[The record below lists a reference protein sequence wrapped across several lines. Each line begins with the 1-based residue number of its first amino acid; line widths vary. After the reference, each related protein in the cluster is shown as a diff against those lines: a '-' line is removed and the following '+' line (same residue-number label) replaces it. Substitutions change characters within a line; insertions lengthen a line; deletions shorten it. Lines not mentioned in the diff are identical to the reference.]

1 MNYTKQEIE
10 RKTSNYSS
18 DIGNLYKDS
27 IVNYTGITSDT
38 KELYTEVISE
48 VILKNLK
55 LDIFSNLTISR
66 QTSYYT
72 PAHSKIEIK
81 PYSNRL
87 EENFAKRLV
96 GLEIGVLGKVLD
108 FQIPLKDSTVNK
120 GLGKIDL
127 LSFNNKTNTFY
138 LIEFKNN
145 TNNETLLRASLE
157 IYTYYKSI
165 DQGKLVSDFLQNH
178 PYLDSKKNTSIDS
191 FKIKPIVLLTKET
204 NANKELQDLNSR
216 PNLKTLLKQLDIF
229 FFSINID
236 SIENQI

>member
-1 MNYTKQEIE
+1 MSYTKQEIE
-10 RKTSNYSS
+10 RKTNGYSS
-18 DIGNLYKDS
+18 DISNLYKDS
-27 IVNYTGITSDT
+27 IVNYTGITFDT
-38 KELYTEVISE
+38 NELYTEVISE
-48 VILKNLK
+48 VILKNFK
-55 LDIFSNLTISR
+55 SDIFSNLTISR

-72 PAHSKIEIK
+72 PTHSKIEIK

-108 FQIPLKDSTVNK
+108 FQIPLKNSTLNE

-127 LSFNNKTNTFY
+127 LSFNNRTNTFY

-145 TNNETLLRASLE
+145 TNSETLLRASLE
-157 IYTYYKSI
+157 IYTYNKSI

-178 PYLDSKKNTSIDS
+178 PYLDSSKNTPINT
-191 FKIKPIVLLTKET
+191 FKIKPIVLLTKAT
-204 NANKELQDLNSR
+204 NAYKELQDLNNR
-216 PNLKTLLKQLDIF
+216 PNLKSLLKLLDISF
-229 FFSINID
+229 FTINVD